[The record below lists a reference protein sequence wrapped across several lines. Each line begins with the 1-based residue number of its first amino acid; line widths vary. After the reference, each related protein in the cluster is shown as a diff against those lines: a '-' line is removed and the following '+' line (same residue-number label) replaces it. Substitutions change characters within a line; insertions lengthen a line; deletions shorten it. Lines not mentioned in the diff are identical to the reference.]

1 MSGSLLDRTSCQDCR
16 APLWFTG
23 TYVIKTEQGVSRKLC
38 ENCFRRRSAEG
49 AANQG
54 DRP

>member
-23 TYVIKTEQGVSRKLC
+23 TYVIKTEQGVPRKLC
-38 ENCFRRRSAEG
+38 ETCFKKRCT
-49 AANQG
+49 ANQG
-54 DRP
+54 DQP